1 MKKPTSE
8 ELRARIFNVLH
19 DAKTEADLEAVSDL
33 ADEAVAAGVLTQDE
47 VDELWDDFAPSI
59 C

>member
-8 ELRARIFNVLH
+8 ELRARIFNVLQ